1 MHVYSTLHALGAL
14 QDACNWRW
22 VAFVTVRPNWTQQ
35 KWLPRLGHKRQHGL
49 CSCLCLQP
57 SHCAVR
63 KPRTYGEATWMWP
76 SQQPQHDSQHQP
88 ADEGMNQTSDDS
100 NLRSLSVSA
109 KLQTLQSRYKPSP
122 IFSVWNPDPR
132 KLWEKR
138 VHSKSFQSCL
148 ALCNPMDCSPPG
160 SSVHGIL

>member
-1 MHVYSTLHALGAL
+1 MTHGLYQAWSHARIFHLACSWSIARCL
-14 QDACNWRW
+14 QLEVGSLCNCPTQLNT
-22 VAFVTVRPNWTQQ
+22 AEVTSKTRSQ
-35 KWLPRLGHKRQHGL
+35 KEHGL

-63 KPRTYGEATWMWP
+63 KPRPYGEATWMWP

-88 ADEGMNQTSDDS
+88 ADAGMNQTSDDS

-122 IFSVWNPDPR
+122 IFSV
-132 KLWEKR
+132 
-138 VHSKSFQSCL
+138 
-148 ALCNPMDCSPPG
+148 
-160 SSVHGIL
+160 